1 MGKLKGYAGIDY
13 ILFDLRFSLN
23 CGSYFNATFGKD
35 QSNFSQWHK
44 HQE

>member
-23 CGSYFNATFGKD
+23 CGSYFNATLVED
-35 QSNFSQWHK
+35 QSTFSQWHK
-44 HQE
+44 HQA